1 MIEWEEARNQV
12 IKTAI
17 DKEKAKSLYLKLKER
32 KEAVKFLEP
41 LRFTSIVIEN
51 YYEIIKESLTALMA
65 LDGYKSLSHEILI
78 SYLKKLHKEFLE
90 HEVVFIDEMRKLR
103 NKINYDGFKV
113 RPQYYEMNKENILK
127 IIEKLDKILER
138 KLK

>member
-17 DKEKAKSLYLKLKER
+17 DKEKAKSLYLMLKER

-78 SYLKKLHKEFLE
+78 SYLKRFHKEFLE
-90 HEVVFIDEMRKLR
+90 HEIVFIDEMRKLR

-113 RPQYYEMNKENILK
+113 RPQYYEINKENILK